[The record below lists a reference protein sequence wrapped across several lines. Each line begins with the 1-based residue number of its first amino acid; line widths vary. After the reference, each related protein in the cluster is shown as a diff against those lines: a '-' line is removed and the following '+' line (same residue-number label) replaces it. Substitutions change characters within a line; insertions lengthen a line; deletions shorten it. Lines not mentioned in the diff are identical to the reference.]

1 MYLVWLPRA
10 LPSMGI
16 ALAIV
21 ALVLL
26 ITVHVVMRRRRP
38 RGETDVGCSP
48 CLRAR
53 RLSGGLGRDVS
64 LRRAILTAVGTVVI
78 ALVSAPT
85 GVSATRGDAD
95 GRIAFD
101 RGGDIWAIDAP
112 GSIPDPTRVQLTS
125 GPDADAKPSWSPPI
139 EFPGRPTLIAFQR
152 TDSESGNTDIYS
164 LDVDAGGAPVRL
176 TDADAPDTAPAWA
189 PDVLR
194 GTPGE
199 FDDPPPYP
207 AIAFERVVG
216 INRDIFVM
224 NADGSGEVNVTDT
237 PDIDESNPDWAPGG
251 VVWSESLSGPHL
263 AFDTAERGIREVFV
277 MPIAFDATAG
287 LVTGPRRP
295 VTTQQPPSS
304 DPSWFAFTPQEDARS
319 VSELTDQI
327 AFSGPGDLVGVA
339 QINIAEYAR
348 ADPAVMDPNVFSS
361 TPPFSQPERI
371 FTDVFTSGATSSTAP
386 AWSPTGTRIAFVRDG
401 EIYVL
406 DPAADTDT
414 ATNVTQSPD
423 VHEDHPDWEAPFPR
437 TDETFPRRPRGR
449 RSRQRPARAAS
460 VVPAPTPQ
468 PPAPNPQPPAPNPEP
483 PTPKPQPSEP
493 PAGPCTMKGT
503 PRADLLRGTRGR
515 DVICAGAGRDVISG
529 LTGNDVLRGGP
540 GDDIIF
546 GLAGND
552 DLRGGP
558 GNDRLLGGRGK
569 DRLGGGAGNDR
580 ISGGPGR
587 DRIAGGRGR
596 DTLTGPR
603 GRDRVTSVEGP
614 RRA

>member
-1 MYLVWLPRA
+1 
-10 LPSMGI
+10 MGI
-16 ALAIV
+16 AIAIV

-26 ITVHVVMRRRRP
+26 ITVNVVMRHQRP
-38 RGETDVGCSP
+38 RGETNLLPTFRSRGTAVQNFSTP
-48 CLRAR
+48 CLRAPR
-53 RLSGGLGRDVS
+53 FSSRLGRDVS
-64 LRRAILTAVGTVVI
+64 RRRAILAAVATVVI
-78 ALVSAPT
+78 ALVSAPA
-85 GVSATRGDAD
+85 GVSATRGGAD

-125 GPDADAKPSWSPPI
+125 GPHADAKPSWSPPI
-139 EFPGRPTLIAFQR
+139 EFAERPALIAFQR

-189 PDVLR
+189 PDVLP

-199 FDDPPPYP
+199 FDDPPLYP

-216 INRDIFVM
+216 RNRDILVM
-224 NADGSGEVNVTDT
+224 NADGSGEVNVTNT
-237 PDIDESNPDWAPGG
+237 PAIDESNPDWAPGG

-277 MPIAFDATAG
+277 MPITVNATAG
-287 LVTGPRRP
+287 FVTGPRRP

-304 DPSWFAFTPQEDARS
+304 DPSWFAFTPPGDAS
-319 VSELTDQI
+319 PVGELTDQI
-327 AFSGPGDLVGVA
+327 AFSGPEDLVGVA

-348 ADPAVMDPNVFSS
+348 ADPAVTDPNVFNS
-361 TPPFSQPERI
+361 TPPFSQPGRI
-371 FTDVFTSGATSSTAP
+371 FTDVFSSGATSSTAP

-423 VHEDHPDWEAPFPR
+423 VHEDHPDWEAPVAR
-437 TDETFPRRPRGR
+437 IDETFPRRPRGR
-449 RSRQRPARAAS
+449 RSRQRPARATS
-460 VVPAPTPQ
+460 VVPTPK
-468 PPAPNPQPPAPNPEP
+468 PQP
-483 PTPKPQPSEP
+483 PTPKPQPSTP
-493 PAGPCTMKGT
+493 PPGQCTMKGT
-503 PRADLLRGTRGR
+503 PRADLLRGTRRR

-552 DLRGGP
+552 DLLGGP

-580 ISGGPGR
+580 IFGGPGR

-603 GRDRVTSVEGP
+603 GRDRVTSVERP